1 MVVSDWGRILADI
14 AGIGSFTDIGGA
26 GSLAEDREP
35 RELTPEE
42 EERRAQS
49 SAERAGDTSP
59 RTDPLIGGEDEVSL
73 SSAAQSATAS
83 DDPNE
88 EEEDTANRF
97 PESGNE
103 ERDSAV
109 TQSLGR
115 VVDRFA

>member
-1 MVVSDWGRILADI
+1 MADI
-14 AGIGSFTDIGGA
+14 AGIGSFTDIGGVA
-26 GSLAEDREP
+26 SAEDREP

-49 SAERAGDTSP
+49 AAERAGDTSP

-73 SSAAQSATAS
+73 SSAAQGATAT
-83 DDPNE
+83 DDANE
-88 EEEDTANRF
+88 EEEDTANQF
-97 PESGNE
+97 PEAGNE

-115 VVDRFA
+115 VIDRFA